1 MHANVIQLYK
11 SLHFRSLIPIYLKY
25 LNWKVLGELMV
36 IFGHVSHLLQVL
48 RGSNQTQRKHQAN
61 KKKSLKVKEI
71 FDFHPSHFHLQP
83 PGAKKQ
89 TAPESHYT
97 DSTHLSV

>member
-1 MHANVIQLYK
+1 
-11 SLHFRSLIPIYLKY
+11 
-25 LNWKVLGELMV
+25 MV

-61 KKKSLKVKEI
+61 KKSLKVKEI